1 MKIMANLNIKIKI
14 NELEELKPVIE
25 YIKILNFNKIPEL
38 NPEITV
44 EFGYDD

>member
-1 MKIMANLNIKIKI
+1 MAKLDIKIKI
-14 NELEELKPVIE
+14 NQLEELKSVIE
-25 YIKILNFNKIPEL
+25 YIKTLNLNKIPEL

>member
-1 MKIMANLNIKIKI
+1 MTKLNIKIKI
-14 NELEELKPVIE
+14 NVLDELKPIIE
-25 YIKILNFNKIPEL
+25 YLKTLNLNKIPEL

>member
-1 MKIMANLNIKIKI
+1 MTNLNIKIKI
-14 NELEELKPVIE
+14 NELEELKSVIE
-25 YIKILNFNKIPEL
+25 HINTLNLSKIPEL

>member
-1 MKIMANLNIKIKI
+1 MAKLDIKIKI
-14 NELEELKPVIE
+14 NELEELKSVIE
-25 YIKILNFNKIPEL
+25 YINTLNLSKIHEL

>member
-1 MKIMANLNIKIKI
+1 MTNLNIKIKI
-14 NELEELKPVIE
+14 NELEELKSVIE
-25 YIKILNFNKIPEL
+25 YINTLNLSKIPEL

>member
-1 MKIMANLNIKIKI
+1 MAKLDIKIKI
-14 NELEELKPVIE
+14 NQLEELKSVIE
-25 YIKILNFNKIPEL
+25 YIKTLNLSKTPEL

>member
-1 MKIMANLNIKIKI
+1 MAKLDIKIKI

-25 YIKILNFNKIPEL
+25 YIKTFSLNKIPEL

>member
-1 MKIMANLNIKIKI
+1 MINLNIKIKI
-14 NELEELKPVIE
+14 NELEELKSVIE
-25 YIKILNFNKIPEL
+25 YIKTFNLNKIPEL